1 MALVAK
7 GTWTERDAER
17 LEELMDI
24 PERYRTVAQTL
35 EIEALFYKLDGYLT
49 EQDCKNYAEY

>member
-24 PERYRTVAQTL
+24 PERRRTVAQTL

-49 EQDCKNYAEY
+49 EQDRKIYVEY

>member
-7 GTWTERDAER
+7 ETWTERDAER

-24 PERYRTVAQTL
+24 PERRRTVAQTL
-35 EIEALFYKLDGYLT
+35 EIEALHYKLDGYLT

>member
-24 PERYRTVAQTL
+24 PERHRTVAQTL

-49 EQDCKNYAEY
+49 EQDRKNYAEY

>member
-24 PERYRTVAQTL
+24 PERRRSVAQTL
-35 EIEALFYKLDGYLT
+35 EIEALYYKLDGYLT
-49 EQDCKNYAEY
+49 EQDRKIYAEY

>member
-24 PERYRTVAQTL
+24 PERRRTVAQNL

>member
-24 PERYRTVAQTL
+24 PERHRTVSQTL
-35 EIEALFYKLDGYLT
+35 EIEALYHKLDYYLT
-49 EQDCKNYAEY
+49 EQDCEKYVEY

>member
-7 GTWTERDAER
+7 GTWTDRDAER

-24 PERYRTVAQTL
+24 PERRRSVAQNL

-49 EQDCKNYAEY
+49 EQDCEKYAVY

>member
-24 PERYRTVAQTL
+24 PERRRMVAQTL
-35 EIEALFYKLDGYLT
+35 EIEALYYKLDGYLT

>member
-7 GTWTERDAER
+7 GTWTERDAEK

-24 PERYRTVAQTL
+24 PERRRSVAQTL
-35 EIEALFYKLDGYLT
+35 EIEALYYKLDGYLT

>member
-24 PERYRTVAQTL
+24 PERRRTVAQTL
-35 EIEALFYKLDGYLT
+35 EIEALYYKLDGYLT

>member
-24 PERYRTVAQTL
+24 PERRRTVAQTL
-35 EIEALFYKLDGYLT
+35 EIEALYYKLDCYLT

>member
-24 PERYRTVAQTL
+24 PERHRTVSQTL
-35 EIEALFYKLDGYLT
+35 EIEALYYKLDGYLT
-49 EQDCKNYAEY
+49 EQDCKNYTKY

>member
-7 GTWTERDAER
+7 GPWTERDAER

-24 PERYRTVAQTL
+24 PERRRTVAQTL
-35 EIEALFYKLDGYLT
+35 EIEVLYYKLDGYLT

>member
-7 GTWTERDAER
+7 GPWTERDAER

-24 PERYRTVAQTL
+24 PERCRSVAQTL
-35 EIEALFYKLDGYLT
+35 EIETLYYKLDVYLT
-49 EQDCKNYAEY
+49 EQDCENYTKY

>member
-7 GTWTERDAER
+7 GPWTERDAER

-24 PERYRTVAQTL
+24 PERRRTVAQTL
-35 EIEALFYKLDGYLT
+35 EIEALYYKLDGYFT